1 MLKQM
6 LIAAGIGCCA
16 VSPALQA
23 GSLDPVIVD
32 SPLTLHSELAPIA
45 SRDFATRLHIDFTK
59 LESAT
64 NRQFVFIE
72 NFPLDQHRRVT
83 LQLEEGSAI
92 ASDATLVVMQHDD
105 KGKLIEV
112 ERAWPKCY
120 VFNGTVMGEP
130 DSDVFLAIGEE
141 LANGWISIDGTRFV
155 IGTRFSDRMT
165 LLYDENNV
173 PDGMVK
179 WEKYVCNVTA
189 SKDDI
194 PPPAGGGN
202 RGGDACIRVK
212 VAIETDFEFTNLF
225 DGSETAAA
233 DYVNTLVSAVS
244 QVYRREFT
252 EFPPIGIQLKVQYLR
267 LWTEHDDPYMATG
280 TSIDEYMALFQNY
293 WNTYMGD
300 VDRHMAHLLSG
311 RNFSD
316 AGGLGMLNSL
326 CQVNRAYAV
335 SGSIQGHLLWDP
347 LEDENIYNWDPIVF
361 AHETGHVFGMIHT
374 HDPSWSTTEPTI
386 DEDNPDMCGNGECDN
401 ANGAPIMSYCQQCAP
416 DYIANIAMEF
426 DVGNVERA
434 SLYILTQECD
444 FGEDDPIPPPTII
457 DDNAVTDINTPVEI
471 HVLDNDIPNECNYA
485 LSLMDFDERGVRGGF
500 ITEIMTND
508 DPPEPTGVLLYT
520 PTGDITG
527 NDSFTYTARDTE
539 GNSGLGNVVVYIT
552 RPPPGGDGGVD
563 PGDVVIVITL
573 WGTPRGDVNGDGVTD
588 IKDLLEVLSGNAKP
602 IR

>member
-1 MLKQM
+1 METIRMLKQL

-16 VSPALQA
+16 VSPELQA
-23 GSLDPVIVD
+23 GPFDPVIVD

-59 LESAT
+59 LERAT

-112 ERAWPKCY
+112 ERAWPKCH

-173 PDGMVK
+173 PDGMIK
-179 WEKYVCNVTA
+179 WKKYLCGFTA
-189 SKDDI
+189 SEYDI
-194 PPPAGGGN
+194 PRPAGGGN
-202 RGGDACIRVK
+202 RGGEECPQAKI
-212 VAIETDFEFTNLF
+212 AIDTDFEFTNDLF

-244 QVYRREFT
+244 GIFRSAFSDFYPFD
-252 EFPPIGIQLKVQYLR
+252 IQLKVQYLR
-267 LWTEHDDPYMATG
+267 LWTANDDPWTATNKNDQLG
-280 TSIDEYMALFQNY
+280 QFITY
-293 WNTYMGD
+293 WTTYMGD
-300 VDRHMAHLLSG
+300 VDRHMAHLLCG
-311 RNFSD
+311 RTLD
-316 AGGLGMLNSL
+316 GGGVATGALCVGGYAVCLGMN
-326 CQVNRAYAV
+326 
-335 SGSIQGHLLWDP
+335 GSFPNPI
-347 LEDENIYNWDPIVF
+347 EDEDPRNWDPILV

-374 HDPSWSTTEPTI
+374 HDASWPFLEPTI
-386 DEDNPDMCGNGECDN
+386 DEDNPDLCGNDDCDN
-401 ANGAPIMSYCQQCAP
+401 ASGAPIMSYCHECP
-416 DYIANIAMEF
+416 GGIANIAMEF
-426 DVGNVERA
+426 DEGNVERA
-434 SLYILTQECD
+434 SIYISGQACD
-444 FGEDDPIPPPTII
+444 FGGDEPIPPPII
-457 DDNAVTDINTPVEI
+457 NDDHALTDIRTPVAI
-471 HVLDNDIPNECNYA
+471 HVLDNDIPNDCNYA
-485 LSLMDFDERGVRGGF
+485 LSLLAFDERGTRGGF
-500 ITEIMTND
+500 ITQVMTND
-508 DPPEPTGVLLYT
+508 DPPVATDVLLYT
-520 PTGDITG
+520 PTGYITG
-527 NDSFTYTARDTE
+527 NDSFTYTARDGS
-539 GNSGLGNVVVYIT
+539 GNSGVANVVVQIT
-552 RPPPGGDGGVD
+552 RPPPGGGGGVD
-563 PGDVVIVITL
+563 PNDVWVVITL

-588 IKDLLEVLSGNAKP
+588 VKDLLAVLSGDAKP

>member
-1 MLKQM
+1 METIRMLKQM

-112 ERAWPKCY
+112 ERSWPKCH

-141 LANGWISIDGTRFV
+141 IANGWISIDGTRFV

-165 LLYDENNV
+165 LLYDQKNV
-173 PDGMVK
+173 PDGMIK

-194 PPPAGGGN
+194 PRPAGGGN
-202 RGGDACIRVK
+202 RGGEECPQAKI
-212 VAIETDFEFTNLF
+212 AIDTDFEFTNNEDNF

-233 DYVNTLVSAVS
+233 NYVNALVSAVS
-244 QVYRREFT
+244 GIYRSAFAD
-252 EFPPIGIQLKVQYLR
+252 FYPQGVQLKVQYLR
-267 LWTEHDDPYMATG
+267 LWAVNDDSYPGSGST
-280 TSIDEYMALFQNY
+280 DEYMAIFRDHWETN
-293 WNTYMGD
+293 MGH
-300 VDRHMAHLLSG
+300 VDRHMAHLICGADLG
-311 RNFSD
+311 
-316 AGGLGMLNSL
+316 GGLAAGIGVL
-326 CQVNRAYAV
+326 CTNAAYAV
-335 SGSIQGHLLWDP
+335 SGGLASSFDPLDPLDP
-347 LEDENIYNWDPIVF
+347 LEDEQPDNWDPIVF

-374 HDPSWSTTEPTI
+374 HDPLWGVWPPTE
-386 DEDNPDMCGNGECDN
+386 DEDNPDLCGNDECDN
-401 ANGAPIMSYCQQCAP
+401 ASGAPIMSYCHLCEP
-416 DYIANIAMEF
+416 DFIANIAMEF
-426 DVGNVERA
+426 DEGNVERA
-434 SLYILTQECD
+434 SILISLGDCD
-444 FGEDDPIPPPTII
+444 FGNPQEPPTIT
-457 DDNAVTDINTPVEI
+457 DDHTVTDVYTPVQI
-471 HVLDNDIPNECNYA
+471 HVLDNDIPNDCNNEVY
-485 LSLMDFDERGVRGGF
+485 LVSFDERGVRGGV
-500 ITEIMTND
+500 IAQIGD
-508 DPPEPTGVLLYT
+508 DILLYT
-520 PTGDITG
+520 PTGFITG
-527 NDSFTYTARDTE
+527 NDSFTYTAQDGS
-539 GNSGLGNVVVYIT
+539 GNQGVGNVVVLIS
-552 RPPPGGDGGVD
+552 RPPPGGGGGVD
-563 PGDVVIVITL
+563 PNDVWVVITQ
-573 WGTPRGDVNGDGVTD
+573 WGTSRADVNGDGVTD
-588 IKDLLEVLSGNAKP
+588 VKDLLAVLSGDAKP